1 MHELSTLSIE
11 CLGQFPT
18 SVNIK
23 SPISLTLASSTI
35 LTLWSKFKI
44 QNPKTCTTFLV
55 PELLV
60 LCVVSIANKLGFFRD

>member
-23 SPISLTLASSTI
+23 SPISFASSTI
-35 LTLWSKFKI
+35 STLWSKFKI

>member
-55 PELLV
+55 SELP
-60 LCVVSIANKLGFFRD
+60 CVVSIANKLGFFRD

>member
-23 SPISLTLASSTI
+23 SPISLASSTI
-35 LTLWSKFKI
+35 STLWSKFKI

-55 PELLV
+55 SELPY
-60 LCVVSIANKLGFFRD
+60 VVSIANKLGFFRD